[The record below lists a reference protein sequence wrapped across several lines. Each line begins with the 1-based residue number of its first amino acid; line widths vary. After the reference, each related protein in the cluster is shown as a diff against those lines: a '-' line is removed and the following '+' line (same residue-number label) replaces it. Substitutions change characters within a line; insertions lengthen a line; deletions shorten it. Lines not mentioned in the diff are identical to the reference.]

1 MRKTRSFFQA
11 VGMGST
17 ADEASFGC
25 RLIPTLIDENAYIN
39 PNGIYC
45 FIPKGTAVEH
55 GFESVTYNRFA
66 NAIDRCSHWMESE
79 LGRGQNFNTVAYL
92 GPSDLLTSI
101 IIVAAIKTGH
111 KALLASPRNS
121 LLAHVNLLDSTQC
134 RILITPVTAPPIA
147 KDILS
152 QRQMRHILVPS
163 LQNWLLDEAVSRYP
177 YEKFFEEARYEPF
190 VVVHTSGSTG
200 LPKPVVVTHGT
211 VSGSDAFNVPLS
223 DPDSNPV
230 VFEVDRNKCVFV
242 SLPPFHIA
250 GINYMLSKP
259 FYYGVIPVLA
269 PPTIPVTAQLA
280 DAMHNLEFI
289 ECSIVAPSILQELA
303 ETPLYL
309 RNLRRLSC
317 VMYGGGPLAK
327 GAGDTLRSFTN
338 VYNLMGGS
346 EMYCVASEIVDQ
358 EDWEFLKLSPMM
370 GSDFRYHSEALWELC
385 FVKKP
390 AFDLYQSIFA
400 TYPELHEYRTNDL
413 YSKHPTKS
421 DLWRYEGRADDI
433 IALSNGEKFNP
444 VAMEGLISAHP
455 DVRSVLVFGQGRF
468 QPGLL
473 VEARKQLVTNTD
485 RASLKESMWPIIL
498 QANNDCVAHG
508 RSSKDIVLFTDPSK
522 PFLRAGKGT
531 VQRRL
536 TLDLFDQ
543 EIEQLYE
550 IANYQRL
557 PGQDVP
563 KTRLDGP
570 LRPWLRRT
578 IMATANWKN
587 LKDGDD
593 FFALGMDSL
602 QVLNLVR
609 QIKSLVIDTAGG
621 PAVTYIT
628 AKIIYSNP
636 TIKKLAMVIQRSSQ
650 LHKKSCVNSDQSP
663 YDNFVEMQTLLSE
676 YSRDLPKLGT
686 PTAMQPSD
694 QRMCVLITG
703 STGSIGSYVLEHLL
717 RSPEVYKIYCLN
729 RSIEAEKRQL
739 DSHSAKGLSTAW
751 NSDRVTFL
759 QSRVSE
765 PNLGL
770 IPQAYEGILANVTHI
785 LHNAWPVDFNLSLSS
800 FAPHLHGVRQFIDIC
815 SRSPLNPCIL
825 FVSSISAAMD
835 GPNPVPERILTSFAD
850 PAPMAY
856 AQSKHL
862 AERLLDT
869 ANTTSGIRSTVCRVG
884 QVAGPVMHEHKSGM
898 WNKQEWL
905 PSLIASSK
913 YLGKIPKTLGPNE
926 MVDWIPVDVLSKVLV
941 ELLLLKDRDT
951 GMAAPKQNGNDVSGE
966 ECLDSV
972 PAESATVYHAVN
984 PHVTPWS
991 ELLPAVLASFRDN
1004 NPPEPVP
1011 LRDWVTALSQSAA
1024 KHEDLDRNPAIK
1036 LLDFFEQLASTGE
1049 GDVVRFETA
1058 NTLRVSAALRDLEAV
1073 KAEWM
1078 GGWMRQWEF

>member
-1 MRKTRSFFQA
+1 MS
-11 VGMGST
+11 
-17 ADEASFGC
+17 
-25 RLIPTLIDENAYIN
+25 
-39 PNGIYC
+39 
-45 FIPKGTAVEH
+45 
-55 GFESVTYNRFA
+55 
-66 NAIDRCSHWMESE
+66 
-79 LGRGQNFNTVAYL
+79 
-92 GPSDLLTSI
+92 LTD
-101 IIVAAIKTGH
+101 
-111 KALLASPRNS
+111 S
-121 LLAHVNLLDSTQC
+121 L
-134 RILITPVTAPPIA
+134 
-147 KDILS
+147 K
-152 QRQMRHILVPS
+152 
-163 LQNWLLDEAVSRYP
+163 
-177 YEKFFEEARYEPF
+177 K
-190 VVVHTSGSTG
+190 
-200 LPKPVVVTHGT
+200 
-211 VSGSDAFNVPLS
+211 
-223 DPDSNPV
+223 
-230 VFEVDRNKCVFV
+230 
-242 SLPPFHIA
+242 IA

-269 PPTIPVTAQLA
+269 PPSIPVTAQLV
-280 DAMHNLEFI
+280 DAMHNLDFI
-289 ECSIVAPSILQELA
+289 ECSIVAPSILQEFA
-303 ETPLYL
+303 ETPSYL

-346 EMYCVASEIVDQ
+346 EMYSVASEIVDQ
-358 EDWEFLKLSPMM
+358 EDWEFLKFSPMM
-370 GSDFRYHSEALWELC
+370 GSEFRYHSESLWELC
-385 FVKKP
+385 LVRKP

-400 TYPELHEYRTNDL
+400 TYPELHEYCTNDL

-455 DVRSVLVFGQGRF
+455 DVRSVLIFGQGRF

-473 VEARKQLVTNTD
+473 VEARMQLVTNRD
-485 RASLKESMWPIIL
+485 RASLKESMWPLIV

-508 RSSKDIVLFTDPSK
+508 RLSKDIVLFTDPSK

-543 EIEQLYE
+543 EIEHLYE
-550 IANYQRL
+550 TANNQTL
-557 PGQDVP
+557 PAQDVA

-578 IMATANWKN
+578 IMATAHWKN
-587 LKDGDD
+587 LTDGDD

-609 QIKSLVIDTAGG
+609 QLNSLVIDTDGSSA
-621 PAVTYIT
+621 IT
-628 AKIIYSNP
+628 AKVIYSNP
-636 TIKKLAMVIQRSSQ
+636 TIKKLAMVIQRPPQ
-650 LHKKSCVNSDQSP
+650 LHKKHCINSDQSP
-663 YDNFVEMQTLLSE
+663 YDNFVEMQALLSE

-686 PTAMQPSD
+686 PTAMQQSD
-694 QRMCVLITG
+694 QCICVLITG
-703 STGSIGSYVLEHLL
+703 STGSIGSYVLDHLL
-717 RSPEVYKIYCLN
+717 RSPMVYRIYCLN
-729 RSIEAEKRQL
+729 RSIEAEMRQL

-770 IPQAYEGILANVTHI
+770 TPKAYEDLLANVTHI

-800 FAPHLHGVRQFIDIC
+800 FAPHLHGVRQFIDLC
-815 SRSPLNPCIL
+815 SRSPLRPSIL

-835 GPNPVPERILTSFAD
+835 GPNPAPERILTSFAD

-869 ANTTSGIRSTVCRVG
+869 ASTTSGIRSTICRVG

-913 YLGKIPKTLGPNE
+913 YLGKIPKTLGPND
-926 MVDWIPVDVLSKVLV
+926 MVDWIPVDVLSRVLV
-941 ELLLLKDRDT
+941 ELLLPKDPDT
-951 GMAAPKQNGNDVSGE
+951 RLAAPKQNGNSVNGE
-966 ECLDSV
+966 GSLYSV
-972 PAESATVYHAVN
+972 PAESAKVYHAVN
-984 PHVTPWS
+984 PHATPWS
-991 ELLPAVLASFRDN
+991 KLLPAILASFHDQ
-1004 NPPEPVP
+1004 NPPEPVA
-1011 LRDWVTALSQSAA
+1011 LRDWVTALGRSAA
-1024 KHEDLDRNPAIK
+1024 EHEDWDRNPAIK

-1049 GDVVRFETA
+1049 GDAVRFETA
-1058 NTLRVSAALRDLEAV
+1058 NTLRVSAALQDLEAV

-1078 GGWMRQWEF
+1078 EGWMRQWGF

>member
-1 MRKTRSFFQA
+1 
-11 VGMGST
+11 
-17 ADEASFGC
+17 
-25 RLIPTLIDENAYIN
+25 
-39 PNGIYC
+39 
-45 FIPKGTAVEH
+45 
-55 GFESVTYNRFA
+55 
-66 NAIDRCSHWMESE
+66 
-79 LGRGQNFNTVAYL
+79 
-92 GPSDLLTSI
+92 
-101 IIVAAIKTGH
+101 
-111 KALLASPRNS
+111 
-121 LLAHVNLLDSTQC
+121 
-134 RILITPVTAPPIA
+134 
-147 KDILS
+147 
-152 QRQMRHILVPS
+152 MRHVLVPS
-163 LQNWLLDEAVSRYP
+163 LQNWLLDEAVSRYR
-177 YEKFFEEARYEPF
+177 YEKLFEEARYEPF

-200 LPKPVVVTHGT
+200 LPKPVIVTHGT
-211 VSGSDAFNVPLS
+211 VSASDAFNVPLS

-269 PPTIPVTAQLA
+269 PPSIPVTAQLA
-280 DAMHNLEFI
+280 DAMHNLHFI

-303 ETPLYL
+303 ETPSYL

-358 EDWEFLKLSPMM
+358 ADWEFLKFSPMM

-385 FVKKP
+385 FVKEP

-413 YSKHPTKS
+413 YSKHPTKP

-444 VAMEGLISAHP
+444 VAMEGLIGAHP

-468 QPGLL
+468 EPGLL
-473 VEARKQLVTNTD
+473 VESRMQLVTSRD
-485 RASLKESMWPIIL
+485 RASLKESLWPIIV
-498 QANNDCVAHG
+498 QANSDCVAHG
-508 RSSKDIVLFTDPSK
+508 RLSKDIVLFTDSSK

-550 IANYQRL
+550 IANDQRM
-557 PGQDVP
+557 PAQDI
-563 KTRLDGP
+563 RLDGP

-578 IMATANWKN
+578 IMATGSWKR
-587 LKDGDD
+587 LKDEDD

-609 QIKSLVIDTAGG
+609 QINSLVIDTDGG
-621 PAVTYIT
+621 SAIAHVT
-628 AKIIYSNP
+628 AKVIYSNP
-636 TIKKLAMVIQRSSQ
+636 TIKKLAIAIQRSSQ
-650 LHKKSCVNSDQSP
+650 LQKEPHSDQSP
-663 YDNFVEMQTLLSE
+663 HDKFVEMQALLSE
-676 YSRDLPKLGT
+676 YSRDLPKLGV
-686 PTAMQPSD
+686 PTAMQQSD
-694 QRMCVLITG
+694 QRICVLITG
-703 STGSIGSYVLEHLL
+703 STGSIGSYVLDHLL
-717 RSPEVYKIYCLN
+717 RSPKVYRIYCLN
-729 RSIEAEKRQL
+729 RSIEAEMRQL
-739 DSHSAKGLSTAW
+739 DLHSAKGLYTAW
-751 NSDRVTFL
+751 NSDRVTFF

-770 IPQAYEGILANVTHI
+770 KPQAYEDILANVTHI
-785 LHNAWPVDFNLSLSS
+785 LHNAWPVDFNLPLSS
-800 FAPHLHGVRQFIDIC
+800 FAPHLSGVRQFIDLC
-815 SRSPLNPCIL
+815 SRSPLKPSIL

-835 GPNPVPERILTSFAD
+835 GPNPAPESILTSFAD

-869 ANTTSGIRSTVCRVG
+869 ASTISGIRSTICRVG
-884 QVAGPVMHEHKSGM
+884 QVAGPVKHEHKSGM

-905 PSLIASSK
+905 PSLIASSR
-913 YLGKIPKTLGPNE
+913 YLGKIPRTLGPNE
-926 MVDWIPVDVLSKVLV
+926 MVDWIPVDVLSMVLV
-941 ELLLLKDRDT
+941 ELLLFRDHDT
-951 GMAAPKQNGNDVSGE
+951 SMAAPKQNGSVVNGE
-966 ECLDSV
+966 ESPDSV
-972 PAESATVYHAVN
+972 PPESATVYHAVN
-984 PHVTPWS
+984 PHATPWS
-991 ELLPAVLASFRDN
+991 KLLPAILALFHDN
-1004 NPPEPVP
+1004 DPPEPVT
-1011 LRDWVTALSQSAA
+1011 LRDWVTALAQSAA

-1036 LLDFFEQLASTGE
+1036 LLDFFEQLASMGE
-1049 GDVVRFETA
+1049 GDAVRFETR

-1078 GGWMRQWEF
+1078 EGWMRQWGF